1 MTVINPSTMPGDH
14 LAQYR
19 ERLVAEGE
27 QVHRGSAPNDASSL
41 FASHQQEQA
50 AQEQQRL
57 EAGQNVG
64 PSERQVSLAS
74 GGVLALL
81 GLARRDLV
89 GLGIAAVGAGL
100 LHRGATGTCY
110 GYKALGINTAVGNTP
125 ESERAGAQEFMG
137 RDAGRQTDFTR
148 GLRVA
153 QAFTVGRSRQECYD
167 FWRKLEN
174 LPRIMSHIE
183 EVRVLDDR
191 RSHWVAKA
199 PKLAGGQYEWDAEIV
214 EDVPGERIAWRSLD
228 GADIDN
234 AGAVRFEDSPRG
246 TIVRAE
252 ISYVPP
258 GGRLGNLVVTML
270 GQSPDRVLREDL
282 RNFKRVMEIGEPLT
296 ILGQPNGTCTG
307 QGAPYAEKNSY
318 MMPPSV

>member
-1 MTVINPSTMPGDH
+1 MTVINPSTMPDR

-19 ERLVAEGE
+19 ERLVNEGK
-27 QVHRGSAPNDASSL
+27 QVYRTSAPNDASSM
-41 FASHQQEQA
+41 FASQQQEQA
-50 AQEQQRL
+50 GQEQQRL
-57 EAGQNVG
+57 AEGQNVG
-64 PSERQVSLAS
+64 RSERQVSLAS

-89 GLGIAAVGAGL
+89 GIGIAAVGAGL
-100 LHRGATGTCY
+100 LHRGATGKCY
-110 GYKALGINTAVGNTP
+110 GYQALGINTAVGNDTADDAHP
-125 ESERAGAQEFMG
+125 LIGGTGA
-137 RDAGRQTDFTR
+137 ARQTDFSR

-174 LPRIMSHIE
+174 LPRIMSHVE
-183 EVRVLDDR
+183 EIRVLDDR

-199 PKLAGGQYEWDAEIV
+199 PKLAGGQYEWDAEII
-214 EDVPGERIAWRSLD
+214 EDVPGERIAWRSLE
-228 GADIDN
+228 GADIEN

-282 RNFKRVMEIGEPLT
+282 RNFKRVMEIGEVLT
-296 ILGQPNGTCTG
+296 ILGQSNGTCTG
-307 QGAPYAEKNSY
+307 HGAQYQEKNSY
-318 MMPPSV
+318 LMPPSV

>member
-1 MTVINPSTMPGDH
+1 MTVINPSTMPDR
-14 LAQYR
+14 LAEYR
-19 ERLVAEGE
+19 GRLVHEGQ
-27 QVHRGSAPNDASSL
+27 QVHRTSAPNDASSM
-41 FASHQQEQA
+41 FASYQQEQA

-57 EAGQNVG
+57 AEGQNVG

-89 GLGIAAVGAGL
+89 GLGIAAVGASL
-100 LHRGATGTCY
+100 LHRGATGKCY
-110 GYKALGINTAVGNTP
+110 GYQALGINTAVGNAT
-125 ESERAGAQEFMG
+125 EGDALMFGDRA
-137 RDAGRQTDFTR
+137 RQTDFSR

-167 FWRKLEN
+167 FWRRLDN

-199 PKLAGGQYEWDAEIV
+199 PKLAGGRYEWDAEIV
-214 EDVPGERIAWRSLD
+214 EDSPGERIAWRSLD
-228 GADIDN
+228 GAADIDN

-258 GGRLGNLVVTML
+258 GGRFGTLIVTML

-282 RNFKRVMEIGEPLT
+282 RNFKRVMEIGEVLT

-318 MMPPSV
+318 LMPPSV